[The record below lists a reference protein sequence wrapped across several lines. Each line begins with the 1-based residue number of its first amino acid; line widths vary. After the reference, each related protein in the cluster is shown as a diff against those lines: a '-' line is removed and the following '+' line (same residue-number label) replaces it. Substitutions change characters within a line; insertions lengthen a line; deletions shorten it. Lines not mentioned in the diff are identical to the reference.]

1 MVVAMVVGDFTA
13 FYVHYLQ
20 HKIPLL
26 WQFHKVHHSA
36 EVMHPLSNYREH
48 PIDNLVYTLTI
59 GATYGVVLAVAAHSI
74 GYLPDTLSLLGVPI
88 FMFLFNLTG
97 YNLRHSHIWL
107 RWPGRWSMIF
117 PSPAHH
123 QVHHSCHPDHLDKNF
138 AFLLPVWDV
147 IFGCYVM
154 PEDDRDVKFGVT
166 EKDRGQE
173 LNSCLNLY
181 ILPFRD
187 AWRLMTRTRRA
198 KPAPAAEPAS
208 PAQDSTPQPAT
219 QG

>member
-1 MVVAMVVGDFTA
+1 
-13 FYVHYLQ
+13 
-20 HKIPLL
+20 
-26 WQFHKVHHSA
+26 
-36 EVMHPLSNYREH
+36 
-48 PIDNLVYTLTI
+48 
-59 GATYGVVLAVAAHSI
+59 
-74 GYLPDTLSLLGVPI
+74 
-88 FMFLFNLTG
+88 
-97 YNLRHSHIWL
+97 
-107 RWPGRWSMIF
+107 
-117 PSPAHH
+117 
-123 QVHHSCHPDHLDKNF
+123 
-138 AFLLPVWDV
+138 
-147 IFGCYVM
+147 M

-198 KPAPAAEPAS
+198 KPAAAAEPAS